1 MPTSETSTVL
11 TQASRNK
18 WLLRNGVTMPSDC
31 TYTPGLSFW
40 YMIVIAIFFK
50 MIGNLVACLAIRS
63 KKTLE
68 SDMVDPVT
76 W

>member
-1 MPTSETSTVL
+1 
-11 TQASRNK
+11 
-18 WLLRNGVTMPSDC
+18 
-31 TYTPGLSFW
+31 
-40 YMIVIAIFFK
+40 MIVIAIFFK